1 MSQDSD
7 SRRKLITAAASK
19 IMDEALKSI
28 QDFQE
33 FETPKLRDDY
43 DKLHARMLFMSD
55 LEKDFSHLYRRATE
69 LRHEVEVSRARAKE
83 FLEDAKME
91 VVNKANFKNPANAYQ
106 SKAETDGK
114 IRALTFEAQYELRNW
129 EELYIDMQYL
139 IDVMRSMQNDAY
151 KQRRDIDTRLKI
163 FSLQL

>member
-1 MSQDSD
+1 
-7 SRRKLITAAASK
+7 
-19 IMDEALKSI
+19 
-28 QDFQE
+28 
-33 FETPKLRDDY
+33 
-43 DKLHARMLFMSD
+43 MSD
-55 LEKDFSHLYRRATE
+55 LEKDFSHLYRRAAE

-114 IRALTFEAQYELRNW
+114 IRSLTFEAQYDLRNW

-139 IDVMRSMQNDAY
+139 IDVIRSMQNDAY